1 MKQTTMGSIIA
12 TRWKS
17 LERYA
22 HTLTPY
28 HSLAQSPAAPSST
41 ILAQRKSWPFSAL
54 FFMTYHRHFFA
65 ASFALIA
72 ILSDILVITLAGVP
86 YSAGQILL
94 ESQVCNYTSILIVGF
109 MVCGIA
115 CMMLWRRKAPD
126 LPRAPDT
133 VLGVMSYV
141 ADSKMLYDFEGCEY
155 FESKYMDNRIK
166 GLGKRYRYGRCEGVD
181 GQVRWM
187 VDEEKS
193 FVS

>member
-1 MKQTTMGSIIA
+1 MKQTTMGSVIA

-17 LERYA
+17 LERHA

-28 HSLAQSPAAPSST
+28 HSLAQSPSAPGST
-41 ILAQRKSWPFSAL
+41 ILAQRKSWPFAAL
-54 FFMTYHRHFFA
+54 FAMAYHRHFFA
-65 ASFALIA
+65 AFLASIA
-72 ILSDILVITLAGVP
+72 IISEILVITLAGVP
-86 YSAGQILL
+86 YAAGQILL
-94 ESQVCNYTSILIVGF
+94 ESQACNYTSILILVL

-115 CMMLWRRKAPD
+115 CMMVWRRKAPD

-155 FESKYMDNRIK
+155 LEGKYMDNRIQ

-181 GQVRWM
+181 GQFRWM

-193 FVS
+193 FSS